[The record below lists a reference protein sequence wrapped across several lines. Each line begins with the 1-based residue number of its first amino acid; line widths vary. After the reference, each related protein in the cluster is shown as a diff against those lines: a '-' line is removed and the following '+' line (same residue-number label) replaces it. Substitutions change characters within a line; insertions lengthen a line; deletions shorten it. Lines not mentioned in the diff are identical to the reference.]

1 MAKLL
6 IFRGEAKHAEVELTD
21 KTLRVGRSPEDDI
34 VLPDP
39 SKGVSRTHAEIRFEG
54 GRYVLV
60 DHQSQNGIWVAG
72 SRVASVALERGVV
85 ASVGPYRLMTEAP
98 PAAEPVPAAEAQTE
112 MIPRPQPPPAA
123 PPPASAGRVAV
134 KPAPRPRVPGPP
146 KLRRWYEQPRWLAV
160 IGAAVLVVAASGFAA
175 YRFAQMQKPAF
186 DLEAARAMVVGG
198 NCQQAMV
205 EHIDPAL
212 RANPNDTMALEL
224 KRQCAAPPPPPEPP
238 PEPPR
243 PTAAQQL
250 DEAEALI
257 AAKDCPKAL
266 EKINEVIA
274 TEPENERAKGLAAQA
289 NVCIAPP
296 PPVTRVPADPLA
308 VKLPP
313 AEGGLDLLP
322 KERLSAYQKR
332 VADMRARYNLADSKI
347 RKNECV
353 QAVGDFEKIRKDV
366 PDGYLALNER
376 LRAARRCVTDE
387 ANKNLGAAKDAENR
401 GDFDT
406 AILLYR
412 RANEL
417 DSSIKIDE
425 PLQRIADQKLQLGRQ
440 KCTEGKAAYALGKNA
455 AAIAAFTDVL
465 RFLPPSDPCYATAQE
480 QQKKAQELLKKS
492 GK

>member
-54 GRYVLV
+54 GRYVLA

-85 ASVGPYRLMTEAP
+85 ASVGPYRLMMEAP
-98 PAAEPVPAAEAQTE
+98 PAAEPVPAPEAQTE
-112 MIPRPQPPPAA
+112 MIRRSQPPPAV
-123 PPPASAGRVAV
+123 PPPANDGRVAV

-146 KLRRWYEQPRWLAV
+146 TLRRWYEQPRWLAV
-160 IGAAVLVVAASGFAA
+160 IGAAVLVVAASAFAV
-175 YRFAQMQKPAF
+175 YQFARQPQP
-186 DLEAARAMVVGG
+186 DLVAAKALVDGG
-198 NCQQAMV
+198 NCQQAMA
-205 EHIDPAL
+205 EYIDPAL
-212 RANPNDTMALEL
+212 RANPNDATALEL
-224 KRQCAAPPPPPEPP
+224 KGRCTTTTTTIQPQAPPPPP
-238 PEPPR
+238 
-243 PTAAQQL
+243 PTATQQL
-250 DEAEALI
+250 DEVEALI
-257 AAKDCPKAL
+257 AAKDCPTAL
-266 EKINEVIA
+266 EKINQVLGA
-274 TEPENERAKGLAAQA
+274 EPDNERAKGLAAQA
-289 NVCIAPP
+289 NACITPP

-322 KERLSAYQKR
+322 KERMSAYQKR

-376 LRAARRCVTDE
+376 LRAARRCVTDD
-387 ANKNLGAAKDAENR
+387 ANKNLGAAKDAESR

-417 DSSIKIDE
+417 DSSIEVDE
-425 PLQRIADQKLQLGRQ
+425 HLQRIADKMLQLGRQ
-440 KCTEGKAAYALGKNA
+440 KCTEGKAAFALGKNA

-480 QQKKAQELLKKS
+480 QQNKAHELLKKS